1 MKKDSLQI
9 RLTIMS
15 CIILSLACIILTFTM
30 NLSVSNAIEAPLL
43 EPSQVIDPSSTVDMN
58 KDETLIESVKV
69 PKTPMYEIEE
79 AKKIIRVESI
89 FTMLAIIVIG
99 SSITYVLVGRALKPV
114 KKLTEISRCKRVD
127 NLTEKIELPKIKDEV
142 YDLTLAFN
150 DMSEHLKQS
159 FDLQKQF
166 SADVAH
172 ELRTPLAAMQ
182 TKLEVYRLQNI
193 DTDDLTS
200 DLLKQTER
208 LSKLIDDL
216 IWFSKDTPLNNLQYV
231 DINQLINDIA
241 EELAID
247 ENELNI
253 SENKL
258 LIRGDDALLERVFYN
273 IMQNAIKYGGKNLKI
288 SINIFSENK
297 SIEICDNGSG
307 IEDSEKKAIFE
318 PFYRIDKSRS
328 RDMGGNGLG
337 LAICKKIL
345 DKHGASIEVLDN
357 KPHGSIFKIK
367 FSS

>member
-1 MKKDSLQI
+1 MKRVSLQI

-15 CIILSLACIILTFTM
+15 CIILSMACIILTFTM
-30 NLSVSNAIEAPLL
+30 NLSANKVIDAQLL
-43 EPSQVIDPSSTVDMN
+43 QPSQYVSSVSHDDSN
-58 KDETLIESVKV
+58 EVVEDEFFDNAQ
-69 PKTPMYEIEE
+69 TPMLEIKT
-79 AKKIIRVESI
+79 AKRSFRIESI
-89 FTMLAIIVIG
+89 FSMLAIIVIG

-114 KKLTEISRCKRVD
+114 KKLTEISRYKRVD

-172 ELRTPLAAMQ
+172 ELRTPLATMQ
-182 TKLEVYRLQNI
+182 TKLEVHRLQDI

-200 DLLKQTER
+200 DLLKQIER

-216 IWFSKDTPLNNLQYV
+216 IWFSKDTPLNSLQYV
-231 DINQLINDIA
+231 DMKQLINDIA
-241 EELAID
+241 EELEIGED
-247 ENELNI
+247 RIHISDNEL
-253 SENKL
+253 
-258 LIRGDDALLERVFYN
+258 LIKGDDALMERVFYN
-273 IMQNAIKYGGKNLKI
+273 LLQNAIKYSGRNFKI
-288 SINIFSENK
+288 SVNIFSENK
-297 SIEICDNGSG
+297 SIEICDNGPG

-318 PFYRIDKSRS
+318 PFYRIDKSRN
-328 RDMGGNGLG
+328 RDVGGNGLG

-345 DKHGASIEVLDN
+345 DKHGASIEVMDN